1 MPQQNNDRDAE
12 FELLDADGIA
22 IPREVNEVMNKK
34 VPIAVVVLL
43 VMQLFGLIWAAAASH
58 TRQDNLATQFTT
70 NFEKV
75 YQRMDKME
83 QSIYTR
89 QEATLSLENIKQTN
103 IKQNEDIREI
113 NGAIKDILLRSRELS
128 TSKRQD
134 Q

>member
-1 MPQQNNDRDAE
+1 MPHSDDE
-12 FELLDADGIA
+12 IELLDADGIA
-22 IPREVNEVMNKK
+22 IPKEVDQVMNKR

-75 YQRMDKME
+75 YTRMDKME

-89 QEATLSLENIKQTN
+89 QEATISLESIRQTN
-103 IKQNEDIREI
+103 ANQDQDIREI
-113 NGAIKDILLRSRELS
+113 NETIKDILIRNRASIAEPS
-128 TSKRQD
+128 TRQSK
-134 Q
+134 